1 MLSLYTTI
9 PPKYIEKSRLK
20 DYFFKGYDTKTGK
33 DLPIKISIVD
43 IINNA
48 EMLFGMFKSKMAPGW
63 RYKQNDILEMCQENE
78 SIKKISEYII
88 KNIKVI

>member
-1 MLSLYTTI
+1 
-9 PPKYIEKSRLK
+9 
-20 DYFFKGYDTKTGK
+20 
-33 DLPIKISIVD
+33 
-43 IINNA
+43 
-48 EMLFGMFKSKMAPGW
+48 MAPGW

>member
-33 DLPIKISIVD
+33 DLPIKITIAD
-43 IINNA
+43 IIDNA
-48 EMLFGMFKSKMAPGW
+48 KTLFGKDYDTKVLVIWTWCDNNKP
-63 RYKQNDILEMCQENE
+63 IEE
-78 SIKKISEYII
+78 ISEYVI
-88 KNIKVI
+88 KNIK